1 MCVRERDLMP
11 HVTKWK
17 NDSGAGNCLHNWAV
31 FCVVLKEPGMEGA
44 PEMRTFL
51 YLLNDTE

>member
-1 MCVRERDLMP
+1 MP

-17 NDSGAGNCLHNWAV
+17 NDSGAGNCFHNWAV

-44 PEMRTFL
+44 PEMRIFL